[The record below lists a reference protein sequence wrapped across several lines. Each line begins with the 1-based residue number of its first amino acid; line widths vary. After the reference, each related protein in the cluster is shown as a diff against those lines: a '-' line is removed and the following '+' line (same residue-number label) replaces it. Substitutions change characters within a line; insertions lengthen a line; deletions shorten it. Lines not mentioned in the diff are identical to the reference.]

1 MSLTFPASGQWGDM
15 DCPVSSPWLPQSPG
29 RESLASLAGT
39 SPGTWALRSMAT
51 LLVGTGLPHTQF
63 SDRQNDAWGALSGTK
78 GSQGRVSP
86 PLMLGVQCLG
96 PRGSRG
102 RVSPPLM
109 LGVQCLGPRES
120 RGGASPPSYAVTPA
134 LSPCANPPL
143 LEGLVSANPEPG
155 NLHPLNPPHPHC
167 ANRGSR
173 FAFVPVS
180 GLLVRQDACRSYGS
194 STAVGLSLPIKR
206 PLTQLREFG
215 GMTTG
220 VSPRANH
227 QPKSPR
233 GQVCSKVSLK
243 TWSRINQT

>member
-29 RESLASLAGT
+29 RESLSSLAGT

-51 LLVGTGLPHTQF
+51 LPVGTGLPHTQF

-78 GSQGRVSP
+78 GSRGRVSP

-102 RVSPPLM
+102 
-109 LGVQCLGPRES
+109 
-120 RGGASPPSYAVTPA
+120 GASPPSYVLTPA

-194 STAVGLSLPIKR
+194 STAVGPSLPIKR

-220 VSPRANH
+220 VLPRANY
-227 QPKSPR
+227 QPKSR
-233 GQVCSKVSLK
+233 G
-243 TWSRINQT
+243 